1 MFLVRPF
8 LTMAP
13 WSRLDYGVHTWTEW
27 GHLRPIQLVKLM
39 QYSSQMILLL
49 CIFGAFL
56 YFCTKLS
63 DKLGFFVFLYKAIW
77 QMRGCRQAEHASDQE
92 QCGRSNACI
101 SYLSVW
107 GFELCSIFVVVIFW
121 IVLHICRSYVLN
133 CVPCMLLMCFELYFI
148 SVVAIFWIVLHICPC
163 SVCSVQFGPHSSVRT
178 SVQFGPP
185 RCQQLE
191 VAPWA
196 SFRFKL
202 LGR

>member
-163 SVCSVQFGPHSSVRT
+163 LWLHLFWKYLM
-178 SVQFGPP
+178 
-185 RCQQLE
+185 QLRQKKTYFLE
-191 VAPWA
+191 TIIQI
-196 SFRFKL
+196 KK
-202 LGR
+202 

>member
-27 GHLRPIQLVKLM
+27 GHLRPTQFVKLM
-39 QYSSQMILLL
+39 QYSYQMTLLL
-49 CIFGAFL
+49 CIFGVFL

-107 GFELCSIFVVVIFW
+107 CFELYFVFIVVIVW
-121 IVLHICRSYVLN
+121 IVFHFCRSYVLN
-133 CVPCMLLMCFELYFI
+133 CTSYLLLLSFELYLIF
-148 SVVAIFWIVLHICPC
+148 AALRFWIVSHIFCC
-163 SVCSVQFGPHSSVRT
+163 YLLNCI
-178 SVQFGPP
+178 
-185 RCQQLE
+185 
-191 VAPWA
+191 
-196 SFRFKL
+196 SFLSFL
-202 LGR
+202 YF